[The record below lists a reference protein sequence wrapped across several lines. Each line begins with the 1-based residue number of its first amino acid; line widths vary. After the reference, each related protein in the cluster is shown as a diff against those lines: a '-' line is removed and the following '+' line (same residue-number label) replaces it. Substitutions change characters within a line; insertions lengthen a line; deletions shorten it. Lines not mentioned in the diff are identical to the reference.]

1 MATQKQIRA
10 NRENGKKGGPKTP
23 EGKAIVRLNPRKHG
37 IFSSALTEHD
47 QEEIAGIH
55 GELVAWFQ
63 PVGPVE
69 GILVEKLAHTYLR
82 LQRCARAEAEYHH
95 STWEMPIN
103 NPFAMQRY
111 VKRRSLSMHASY
123 FDPQQFER
131 SVKLF
136 SRYDTTLTN
145 QLVKLLREIERLQ
158 RMRFGENVPP
168 PLAAD
173 ITLHAPESD

>member
-1 MATQKQIRA
+1 MASEKQVRA

-23 EGKAIVRLNPRKHG
+23 EGKAIVRLNPRTHG
-37 IFSSALTEHD
+37 IFASALTEHD
-47 QEEIAGIH
+47 KEELTGIH
-55 GELVAWFQ
+55 GELVAWFV

-95 STWEMPIN
+95 STWDPSGASFSSDL
-103 NPFAMQRY
+103 FAAT
-111 VKRRSLSMHASY
+111 VGRSDGS
-123 FDPQQFER
+123 FNEKQFER
-131 SVKLF
+131 SVRLF

-145 QLVKLLREIERLQ
+145 QFVKLFHEIERMQ
-158 RMRFGENVPP
+158 RMRLGENVPP

-173 ITLHAPESD
+173 ITVHAPESD